1 MRKLIAIV
9 LISVA
14 AVVAPAASG
23 VIAPVADISLKF
35 AVIGDFGTGKTP
47 QYQVGAQLATA
58 RDTFPYQFVLALG
71 DNLYGGQRPKDFV
84 VKFEKPYEAILNAG
98 VPFYATL
105 GNHDD
110 PDNRFYEKFN
120 MRGER
125 YYTHVQQG
133 VRFVVLD
140 TNLMDPTQLVWFENT
155 LRASKEPW
163 KIAVF
168 HHPLYSNA
176 GRHGSNM
183 ELRITLEPLLVR
195 YGVSVVFSGHEHVYE
210 RHKPQKGIT
219 YFTEGSSGQLRAG
232 DMQPGETTAASF
244 DQDRTFMLVEIVGE
258 RMIFQTLSRVGT
270 VVDSGEITR
279 RSTT

>member
-23 VIAPVADISLKF
+23 VMAPVAATSLKF

-47 QYQVGAQLATA
+47 QYQVGAQLAMA
-58 RDTFPYQFVLALG
+58 RETFPYQFVLALG
-71 DNLYGGQRPKDFV
+71 DNLYGSQKPKDFF

-140 TNLMDPTQLVWFENT
+140 TNLMDTPQLVWVENT
-155 LRASKEPW
+155 LRASQERW

-183 ELRITLEPLLVR
+183 ELRVNLEPLLVR

-232 DMQPGETTAASF
+232 DLQPGETTAASF